1 MTHNCEIST
10 QATPWLKK
18 IDSQTI
24 ICKILLSLS
33 WAGFMPAQK
42 KCSTSFCN
50 NVAHAM
56 PWFGPFGLRTAIIIY
71 NVSNFYSAPVYCP
84 MKNMALELRSVIR

>member
-1 MTHNCEIST
+1 MGRFYAGPE
-10 QATPWLKK
+10 K
-18 IDSQTI
+18 IFD
-24 ICKILLSLS
+24 L
-33 WAGFMPAQK
+33 
-42 KCSTSFCN
+42 FCN

>member
-1 MTHNCEIST
+1 
-10 QATPWLKK
+10 
-18 IDSQTI
+18 
-24 ICKILLSLS
+24 
-33 WAGFMPAQK
+33 MPAQK

-56 PWFGPFGLRTAIIIY
+56 PWFGPFGSRTAIIIY